1 MQREDR
7 ILEGAFDSHAHIYPE
22 FTVGMPPR
30 VENTEWAHL
39 AARAGM
45 RGFVIKSHIF
55 PTVTTARAVNEA
67 EPGLEIFG
75 GVALNPPAG
84 GLSPMTVEIVAQTG
98 GKVIW
103 MPTWSALQDPPKTSI
118 FRERMKPYISTLET
132 NPEWVPDLGI
142 LGADGALLPQV
153 SAIIE
158 LCARYGLVLATG
170 HLPIAASLIL
180 AEEAA
185 AKGAKVLLTH
195 PLNGAVGASIENQ
208 REIVRRGGMIEH
220 VFVGCLPMHHRLD
233 PRQIVE
239 SIEAVGAEHC
249 VMASDAI
256 EAWNP
261 PAPELLRMF
270 IATML
275 ALGVD
280 EGAVHAM
287 THENQERLFGLDAR
301 PAAVEA

>member
-7 ILEGAFDSHAHIYPE
+7 LLEGAFDSHAHGYPE
-22 FTVGMPPR
+22 FTVKMPPR
-30 VENTEWAHL
+30 VENSEWAHL

-45 RGFVIKSHIF
+45 RGFVVKSHIF
-55 PTVTTARAVNEA
+55 PTVATARMLTEV
-67 EPGLEIFG
+67 EPRLQIFG
-75 GVALNPPAG
+75 GVACNPPSG
-84 GLSPMTVEIVAQTG
+84 GLSAMTVEIVAQTG
-98 GKVIW
+98 GKIVW
-103 MPTWSALQDPPKTSI
+103 MPTWSARQDPPKTSI

-142 LGADGALLPQV
+142 LGDDGALLPEV
-153 SAIIE
+153 AKIVE
-158 LCARYGLVLATG
+158 LCARYDLVLATG
-170 HLPIAASLIL
+170 HLPIAASFIL

-185 AKGAKVLLTH
+185 SKGARLLLTH
-195 PLNGAVGASIENQ
+195 PLNGSVGASIKDQ
-208 REIVRRGGMIEH
+208 KEIVRRGGVIEH

-239 SIEAVGAEHC
+239 SITAVGAEHC

-261 PAPELLRMF
+261 PAPEVLRMF

-280 EGAVHAM
+280 EGAVRAM
-287 THENQERLFGLDAR
+287 THENQERLFNLDA
-301 PAAVEA
+301 PAAAP